1 MLISA
6 GMDGGMGYMS
16 GMLQVWHGG
25 GGMGHMSG
33 DVITLD
39 IEGGLWRL
47 LFGLSIGRGSSLIED
62 PLFRWMSLK
71 RSLCGLKGGL
81 EGGGWARGIGGRD
94 F

>member
-1 MLISA
+1 LLTVPWACIVSWCSITGLNMLISA

-47 LFGLSIGRGSSLIED
+47 LFGLSIGRGSSLN
-62 PLFRWMSLK
+62 
-71 RSLCGLKGGL
+71 
-81 EGGGWARGIGGRD
+81 
-94 F
+94 